1 MPHRRTPLRAL
12 AAAIAICV
20 AASLAAP
27 ALAAPAAQ
35 EVAQDR
41 AALNAAVARYQE
53 AQATS
58 AEIELRVLEAT
69 AELDGIVAEVE
80 RHQRELTSR
89 VVAMYRSDSTT
100 TLALLLGASSI
111 PDLAARLDLIDR
123 MARHNAENLEALKAA
138 RVAAEQA
145 ATSML
150 ELQSEHVRRLD
161 ELAAEVAAARTELA
175 ASEAALKEYEARVAA
190 ARAAAAK
197 AAAVQ
202 SSATQQ
208 LTGSGEWQTA
218 VASHYSKTFTGT
230 GASGKPIG
238 PYTMMVAHKTLP
250 FGTLVE
256 FEYKGRRAV
265 ASVEDRGPYVPG
277 RTWDLGPGVVR
288 ALDFNGVHEVRYRIV
303 SR

>member
-1 MPHRRTPLRAL
+1 MPRRRTPLRVL
-12 AAAIAICV
+12 AAAIALCV
-20 AASLAAP
+20 AASVAAP

-35 EVAQDR
+35 EVTQDR
-41 AALNAAVARYQE
+41 AALNAAIARYEE
-53 AQATS
+53 AQAAS
-58 AEIELRVLEAT
+58 AEVETRVLNAT
-69 AELDGIVAEVE
+69 AELDGIVAEVD
-80 RHQRELTSR
+80 RHQRELTTR
-89 VVAMYRSDSTT
+89 VVAMYRSDGTATIS
-100 TLALLLGASSI
+100 LLLGASSI

-123 MARHNAENLEALKAA
+123 MARHNAENIEALKVA
-138 RVAAEQA
+138 RIAAEQTA
-145 ATSML
+145 ASVL

-161 ELAAEVAAARTELA
+161 ELAAEVDAARKELA
-175 ASEAALKEYEARVAA
+175 ASEAALKEYEARIAA

-197 AAAVQ
+197 AAAAQ

-208 LTGSGEWQTA
+208 LTGSGEWKTA

-256 FEYKGRRAV
+256 FEYKGKRAI

>member
-1 MPHRRTPLRAL
+1 MPRRRTPLRVL
-12 AAAIAICV
+12 AAAIALCV
-20 AASLAAP
+20 AASVAAP

-41 AALNAAVARYQE
+41 AALNAAIARYEE

-58 AEIELRVLEAT
+58 AEVEARVLEAT

-89 VVAMYRSDSTT
+89 VVAMYRSDATATIS
-100 TLALLLGASSI
+100 LLLGASSI

-123 MARHNAENLEALKAA
+123 MARHNAENIEALKVA
-138 RVAAEQA
+138 RIAAEQTA
-145 ATSML
+145 ASVL

-161 ELAAEVAAARTELA
+161 ELAAEVDAARKELA
-175 ASEAALKEYEARVAA
+175 ASEAALKEYEARIAA

-197 AAAVQ
+197 AAVAQ

-256 FEYKGRRAV
+256 FEYKGKRAV

>member
-123 MARHNAENLEALKAA
+123 MARHNAENLEALKVA

-161 ELAAEVAAARTELA
+161 ELAAEVAAARNELA
-175 ASEAALKEYEARVAA
+175 ASEAALKEYEVRVAA
-190 ARAAAAK
+190 AQAAAAK
-197 AAAVQ
+197 AAAAQ

-218 VASHYSKTFTGT
+218 VASHYSRTFTGT

-256 FEYKGRRAV
+256 FEYKGKRAI

>member
-58 AEIELRVLEAT
+58 AEIERRVLEAT

-123 MARHNAENLEALKAA
+123 MARHNAENLEALKVA

-161 ELAAEVAAARTELA
+161 ELAAEVAAARNELA
-175 ASEAALKEYEARVAA
+175 ASEAALKEYEVRVAA
-190 ARAAAAK
+190 AQAAAAK
-197 AAAVQ
+197 AAAAQ

-218 VASHYSKTFTGT
+218 VASHYSRTFTGT